1 MGASVCVRT
10 CVLGHIAANVPE
22 LACSHDKRCTPNHSG
37 CARRLQ
43 LKCRRTADGT
53 SSLHTTLPP
62 PGDHSPCVPYLPLQ
76 IAVLCVSACMYAGT
90 AVTEERAGLSAGG
103 QGDVR
108 AYLLC

>member
-1 MGASVCVRT
+1 LRIDYSTIILVVRND
-10 CVLGHIAANVPE
+10 LE
-22 LACSHDKRCTPNHSG
+22 LKW
-37 CARRLQ
+37 
-43 LKCRRTADGT
+43 RRTADGT
-53 SSLHTTLPP
+53 SSLHTRLPP

-108 AYLLC
+108 VST